1 MFPDVQEQPS
11 ALKKN
16 GPKDQ
21 LLHSDSVESP
31 PYSPLEP
38 KSLNLDAQQHL
49 DLTRPGLKV
58 TTPKGYTPTFT
69 TDAPVQESSETQEI
83 DKANENAKTSTDT
96 PFDEVD
102 GPQLDSVKKELDT
115 DPEKEK
121 NAKKFV
127 FEGNAKVKVNTSPTK
142 KKPKAARVRD
152 QPNKKVNETKKLE
165 TSSSKVSK
173 DKNTSKKKI
182 DSEPL
187 KEIKIETNESQLN
200 SFSPEVPIKSEAQ
213 LDDIKPKLDFVKES
227 KRADIPRSPPC
238 LTLPPQVILSPPP
251 NHEVATTVI
260 SPAITQ
266 MKNIEVKIEPG
277 APITPSRTVIFPP
290 MDISPKGNTQSEH
303 STKKHFP
310 FNLPVK
316 SSKTYDIPPPLKKGI
331 TNEPVSVLVSPV
343 PTEMPVLTF
352 QRQERPKIEEDEID
366 VMSISHDE
374 LKEQLF
380 PSAKNKTV
388 RSAINLDEKRKKKK
402 KKNDKDKDEKK
413 VKVMFF
419 NMPFLLNISFN
430 VVFNTCLYINL
441 LLSKIKKAFFS
452 TLIHNN

>member
-1 MFPDVQEQPS
+1 MFTDVEEQPS
-11 ALKKN
+11 TLKNN
-16 GPKDQ
+16 GLKDQ

-58 TTPKGYTPTFT
+58 TTPKGYTTTFT
-69 TDAPVQESSETQEI
+69 TDAPVQESLETKEP
-83 DKANENAKTSTDT
+83 DKATENTKTVTDT

-102 GPQLDSVKKELDT
+102 GQQLDSIKKEVDAEPT
-115 DPEKEK
+115 KEK
-121 NAKKFV
+121 NDKKLV
-127 FEGNAKVKVNTSPTK
+127 SDDNTKVKVNTSPTK

-152 QPNKKVNETKKLE
+152 QPNKKINETKKSE
-165 TSSSKVSK
+165 TPSSKTSK
-173 DKNTSKKKI
+173 DKNTSKKKL

-187 KEIKIETNESQLN
+187 KEIKLEPNESQLD
-200 SFSPEVPIKSEAQ
+200 SFSPEVPIKSEPQ
-213 LDDIKPKLDFVKES
+213 LDDNKPKSDFVKES
-227 KRADIPRSPPC
+227 KRVDIPRSPPC
-238 LTLPPQVILSPPP
+238 LSLPPQVILSPPP
-251 NHEVATTVI
+251 NHEDTTTVI
-260 SPAITQ
+260 PPAITK

-290 MDISPKGNTQSEH
+290 MDISPKSNTQSEH

-380 PSAKNKTV
+380 PPTKSKTV

-413 VKVMFF
+413 VKVMF
-419 NMPFLLNISFN
+419 LI
-430 VVFNTCLYINL
+430 CH
-441 LLSKIKKAFFS
+441 FF
-452 TLIHNN
+452 

>member
-187 KEIKIETNESQLN
+187 KEIKIEPNESQLN
-200 SFSPEVPIKSEAQ
+200 SFSPEVPIKSEPQ

>member
-187 KEIKIETNESQLN
+187 KEIKIEPNESQLN
-200 SFSPEVPIKSEAQ
+200 SFSPEVPIKSEPQ

-430 VVFNTCLYINL
+430 VVFNICLYINL

>member
-58 TTPKGYTPTFT
+58 TTPKGYTPTFI

-83 DKANENAKTSTDT
+83 DKATENAKTGTDT
-96 PFDEVD
+96 QFDEVD

-115 DPEKEK
+115 EPEKEK

-127 FEGNAKVKVNTSPTK
+127 FEDNAKVKVNTSPTK

-187 KEIKIETNESQLN
+187 KEIKIEPNESQLN
-200 SFSPEVPIKSEAQ
+200 SFSPEVPIKSEPQ

-380 PSAKNKTV
+380 PSAKSKTV

-413 VKVMFF
+413 VKVRFF
-419 NMPFLLNISFN
+419 NMPFL
-430 VVFNTCLYINL
+430 
-441 LLSKIKKAFFS
+441 
-452 TLIHNN
+452 